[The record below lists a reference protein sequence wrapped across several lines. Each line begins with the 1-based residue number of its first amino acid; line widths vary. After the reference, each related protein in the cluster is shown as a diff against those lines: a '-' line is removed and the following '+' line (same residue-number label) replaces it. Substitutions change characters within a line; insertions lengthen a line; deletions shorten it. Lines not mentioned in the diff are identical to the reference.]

1 LKKFF
6 SNASIGV
13 KVSMAPA
20 LALAGLVLVSA
31 TGWMSTR
38 ALSTELSRIGGQGV
52 DSVVA
57 AQAMATRM
65 TDLHQRLYQSL
76 TWEAIGQRA
85 DQIKALDDR
94 LTKDLAEFNKTL
106 ATAAADGPADQRAAM
121 SELGAGYKT
130 YAKVAADTLDLKT
143 AGVATAATFVVT
155 LDGQYAKNQALVSNF
170 VKSQLDSTHATVA
183 EAEVSA
189 NRRGWLTAG
198 ISALVLAVCSV
209 LSFIFVRAITGPLGH
224 AARSAGALAQGD
236 LRVRHDAP
244 GSDATGR
251 VLAGLDEVAR
261 NLTGLVTDIRGAA
274 EQINVASG
282 EIASGNADLSV
293 RTEGTAAS
301 LQETAASVEQLTITI
316 RSNADNARAANVL
329 ARDAS
334 TVAREGGVMVV
345 DVVKTMDAINAQAK
359 KIADI
364 IGTIDGIAF
373 QTNIL
378 ALNAAVEAARAGEQ
392 GRGFAVVA
400 AEVRSLAHRSA
411 ESAREIRTLIGSSVE
426 QIDAGASQVQAAGQT
441 MTRIIG
447 AIERV
452 STTVDDIARAASE
465 QATGIAQV
473 NQTVAEMENSTQ
485 QNAAMVEQATAATDA
500 LNGQAQRLVQML
512 TQFRTTAA

>member
-1 LKKFF
+1 LKQFF
-6 SNASIGV
+6 NNASIGL

-31 TGWMSTR
+31 VGWMSTR

-85 DQIKALDDR
+85 EQIKALDDR
-94 LTKDLAEFNKTL
+94 LLKDLGDFNKTL
-106 ATAAADGPADQRAAM
+106 ADATANGPEDQRAAM
-121 SELGAGYKT
+121 NELGAGYKA
-130 YAKVAADTLDLKT
+130 YAKVAVDTLDLKT

-155 LDGQYAKNQALVSNF
+155 LDGQYAKNQALVSGV
-170 VKSQLDSTHATVA
+170 VKHQLDSTHAAVA
-183 EAEVSA
+183 EAEVGAKS
-189 NRRGWLTAG
+189 RGLLVAG
-198 ISALVLAVCSV
+198 ISLVVLAVCSV
-209 LSFIFVRAITGPLGH
+209 LSFVFVRAITGPLAH
-224 AARSAGALAQGD
+224 AAQSAGALAQGD
-236 LRVRHDAP
+236 LRGRHAAP
-244 GSDATGR
+244 SSDATGR
-251 VLAGLDEVAR
+251 VLVGLDEVAR
-261 NLTGLVTDIRGAA
+261 NLTGLVTDIRSTA

-282 EIASGNADLSV
+282 EIATGNADLST
-293 RTEGTAAS
+293 RTEGTASA
-301 LQETAASVEQLTITI
+301 LQQTAASVEQLTATI

-334 TVAREGGVMVV
+334 TVAREGGAMVV
-345 DVVKTMDAINAQAK
+345 DVVSTMNAINAQAK

-364 IGTIDGIAF
+364 IGTIDAIAF

-400 AEVRSLAHRSA
+400 SEVRSLAQRSA
-411 ESAREIRTLIGSSVE
+411 DSAREIRTLIGSSVE

-452 STTVDDIARAASE
+452 SSTVDDIARAAGE

-485 QNAAMVEQATAATDA
+485 QNAAMVEEATAATDA

-512 TQFRTTAA
+512 TRFRTTA

>member
-1 LKKFF
+1 MKQFF
-6 SNASIGV
+6 NNASIGL

-31 TGWMSTR
+31 VGWMSTR

-85 DQIKALDDR
+85 EQIKALDDR
-94 LTKDLAEFNKTL
+94 LLKDLGDFNKTL
-106 ATAAADGPADQRAAM
+106 ADATANGPEDQRAAM
-121 SELGAGYKT
+121 NELGAGYKA
-130 YAKVAADTLDLKT
+130 YAKVAVDTLDLKT

-155 LDGQYAKNQALVSNF
+155 LDGQYAKNQALVSGV
-170 VKSQLDSTHATVA
+170 VKHQLDSTHAAVA
-183 EAEVSA
+183 EAEVGAKS
-189 NRRGWLTAG
+189 RGLLVAG
-198 ISALVLAVCSV
+198 ISLVVLAVCSV
-209 LSFIFVRAITGPLGH
+209 LSFVFVRAITGPLAH
-224 AARSAGALAQGD
+224 AAQSAGALAQGD
-236 LRVRHDAP
+236 LRGRHAAP
-244 GSDATGR
+244 SSDATGR

-261 NLTGLVTDIRGAA
+261 NLTGLVTDIRSTA

-282 EIASGNADLSV
+282 EIATGNADLST
-293 RTEGTAAS
+293 RTEGTASA
-301 LQETAASVEQLTITI
+301 LQQTAASVEQLTATI

-334 TVAREGGVMVV
+334 TVAREGGAMVV
-345 DVVKTMDAINAQAK
+345 DVVSTMNAINAQAK

-364 IGTIDGIAF
+364 IGTIDAIAF

-400 AEVRSLAHRSA
+400 SEVRSLAQRSA
-411 ESAREIRTLIGSSVE
+411 DSAREIRTLIGSSVE

-452 STTVDDIARAASE
+452 SSTVDDIARAAGE

-485 QNAAMVEQATAATDA
+485 QNAAMVEEATAATDA

-512 TQFRTTAA
+512 TRFRTTA

>member
-1 LKKFF
+1 MKQYF
-6 SNASIGV
+6 SNSSIGM

-20 LALAGLVLVSA
+20 LALVGLLLVSA
-31 TGWMSTR
+31 VGWMSTR
-38 ALSTELSRIGGQGV
+38 ALSTELARIGGEGV
-52 DSVVA
+52 DSVVN

-85 DQIKALDDR
+85 ELIKALDDR
-94 LTKDLAEFNKTL
+94 LLKDLGDFNKTL
-106 ATAAADGPADQRAAM
+106 ATAATEGPADQRAAM

-143 AGVATAATFVVT
+143 AGVATAATFVIT
-155 LDGQYAKNQALVSNF
+155 LDGQFAKNQALVSDF
-170 VKSQLDSTHATVA
+170 VKRRLDSTHETVA
-183 EAEVSA
+183 EAGANA
-189 NRRGWLTAG
+189 NRRGWFIAG
-198 ISALVLAVCSV
+198 ISLLALVVCSV
-209 LSFIFVRAITGPLGH
+209 LSFVFVRAITGPLGH
-224 AARSAGALAQGD
+224 AARSAASLAQGD
-236 LRVRHDAP
+236 LRVRHADP

-261 NLTGLVTDIRGAA
+261 NLTSLVTDIRGTA

-282 EIASGNADLSV
+282 EIATGNADLSV
-293 RTEGTAAS
+293 RTEGTAAA
-301 LQETAASVEQLTITI
+301 LQQTAASVEQLTTTI
-316 RSNADNARAANVL
+316 RSNADNARAANAL

-334 TVAREGGVMVV
+334 TVAREGGAMVV
-345 DVVKTMDAINAQAK
+345 DVVQTMNAINAQAK

-400 AEVRSLAHRSA
+400 AEVRSLAQRSA

-441 MTRIIG
+441 MTRIID

-452 STTVDDIARAASE
+452 SATVDDIARAAGE

-485 QNAAMVEQATAATDA
+485 QNAAMVEEATAATDA
-500 LNGQAQRLVQML
+500 LNGQARRLVQML
-512 TQFRTTAA
+512 TRFRTTA

>member
-1 LKKFF
+1 LKQFF
-6 SNASIGV
+6 NNASIGL

-31 TGWMSTR
+31 VGWMSTR

-85 DQIKALDDR
+85 EQIKALDDR
-94 LTKDLAEFNKTL
+94 LLKDLGDFNKTL
-106 ATAAADGPADQRAAM
+106 ADATANGPEDQRAAM
-121 SELGAGYKT
+121 NELGAGYKA
-130 YAKVAADTLDLKT
+130 YAKVAVDTLDLKT

-155 LDGQYAKNQALVSNF
+155 LDGQYAKNQALVSGV
-170 VKSQLDSTHATVA
+170 VKHQLDSTHAAVA
-183 EAEVSA
+183 EAEVGAKS
-189 NRRGWLTAG
+189 RGLLVAG
-198 ISALVLAVCSV
+198 ISLVVLAVCSV
-209 LSFIFVRAITGPLGH
+209 LSFVFVRAITGPLAH
-224 AARSAGALAQGD
+224 AAQSAGALAQGD
-236 LRVRHDAP
+236 LRGRHAAP
-244 GSDATGR
+244 SSDATGR

-261 NLTGLVTDIRGAA
+261 NLTGLVTDIRSTA

-282 EIASGNADLSV
+282 EIATGNADLST
-293 RTEGTAAS
+293 RTEGTASA
-301 LQETAASVEQLTITI
+301 LQQTAASVEQLTATI

-334 TVAREGGVMVV
+334 TVAREGGAMVV
-345 DVVKTMDAINAQAK
+345 DVVSTMNAINAQAK

-364 IGTIDGIAF
+364 IGTIDAIAF

-400 AEVRSLAHRSA
+400 SEVRSLAQRSA
-411 ESAREIRTLIGSSVE
+411 DSAREIRTLIGSSVE

-452 STTVDDIARAASE
+452 SSTVDDIARAAGE

-485 QNAAMVEQATAATDA
+485 QNAAMVEEATAATDA

-512 TQFRTTAA
+512 TRFRTTA

>member
-1 LKKFF
+1 MKKFF
-6 SNASIGV
+6 SNASIGM

-20 LALAGLVLVSA
+20 IALAGLVLVSA
-31 TGWMSTR
+31 IGWMSTR
-38 ALSTELSRIGGQGV
+38 ALSTELSRIGGPGV

-85 DQIKALDDR
+85 DQIKTLDDR
-94 LTKDLAEFNKTL
+94 LLKDLGEFNKTL
-106 ATAAADGPADQRAAM
+106 ASAAADGPADQRAAM

-198 ISALVLAVCSV
+198 VSAFVLAVCSV

-236 LRVRHDAP
+236 LRVRHEEP

-282 EIASGNADLSV
+282 EIASG
-293 RTEGTAAS
+293 
-301 LQETAASVEQLTITI
+301 
-316 RSNADNARAANVL
+316 NADNARAANVL